1 MSLLA
6 ELSFYAAS
14 ELHIQSQAGTS
25 SLQYNMLMASIY
37 TSYFYNVRFLK
48 PWQVPLSTACFDP
61 RWFHDFKGPSHKF
74 IDKRGVLN
82 GLRAECLHPDS
93 SCSDLCRGPET
104 CTSNGPSACEFL
116 RRYSIQLSKINRGL
130 YFKKL
135 AALQKALQA
144 KLSLPCLPDLIFLVH
159 EPPYKACSER
169 SALQHFLG
177 CQELDI
183 SMQPH

>member
-1 MSLLA
+1 M
-6 ELSFYAAS
+6 
-14 ELHIQSQAGTS
+14 AGK
-25 SLQYNMLMASIY
+25 IY

-48 PWQVPLSTACFDP
+48 PWQVPISTACFDP
-61 RWFHDFKGPSHKF
+61 RWFHDFKGLSHKF
-74 IDKRGVLN
+74 VDKRGVLN

-104 CTSNGPSACEFL
+104 CASKDPSRCEFL
-116 RRYSIQLSKINRGL
+116 RRYSIQLSKISRDL

-177 CQELDI
+177 CQELSVDKTT
-183 SMQPH
+183 